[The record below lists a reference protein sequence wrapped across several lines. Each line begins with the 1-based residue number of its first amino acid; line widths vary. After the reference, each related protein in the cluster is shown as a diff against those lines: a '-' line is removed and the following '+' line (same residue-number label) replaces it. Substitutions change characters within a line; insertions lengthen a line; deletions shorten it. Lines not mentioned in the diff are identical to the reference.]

1 MLHEVENKIKIEVIR
16 FSLLG
21 VRGVKLMENNFIE
34 MKNMLSEF
42 VTETAKRLVDY
53 PDDVQICIVTSTKS
67 IIIQIKVKK
76 EDFGK
81 VIGKKGRTIES
92 LKTIALAIK
101 NTHFSQDTRKV
112 SLELIEDEPYNL
124 GDTTCEKE

>member
-1 MLHEVENKIKIEVIR
+1 MA
-16 FSLLG
+16 
-21 VRGVKLMENNFIE
+21 ENNAYQD
-34 MKNMLSEF
+34 MKNMLEEF
-42 VTETAKRLVDY
+42 MTQTAKRLVDN
-53 PDDVQICIVTSTKS
+53 PDEVEISIVTSTKS
-67 IIIQIKVKK
+67 IIVQMKVKK

-112 SLELIEDEPYNL
+112 SLELIEDEPHMLSLIHISEPTRPY
-124 GDTTCEKE
+124 